1 MIAGNSVIA
10 TDGAPPS
17 FSAQLKQRTQALH
30 VQAECSGFVRDMLRG
45 AVTIEAYALFLRNL
59 LPAYHALEA
68 GLERLR
74 LTPVFRRLAL
84 EAVYRAPALE
94 ADLTEIAGVGWVDRL
109 SVLPEA
115 MDYADRITF
124 VAQGDGA
131 RLLAHA
137 YARTLGDLNGGQV
150 LKRMLARTLGLG
162 AAALSFYDFPA
173 IGELESF
180 RLTYRAAL
188 NGAADEIADI
198 APVIEEAA
206 EAFRLNIALSEAVQ
220 RAAAS
225 NIILASAAD

>member
-1 MIAGNSVIA
+1 MIAGNSA
-10 TDGAPPS
+10 SAAQGAPPS

-30 VQAECSGFVRDMLRG
+30 VQAERSGFVQDMLRG
-45 AVTIEAYALFLRNL
+45 TVTIEGYALFLRNL
-59 LPAYHALEA
+59 LPAYSVLEA

-74 LTPVFRRLAL
+74 LTPIFRRLAL
-84 EAVYRAPALE
+84 KAVYRAPALD
-94 ADLTEIAGVGWVDRL
+94 ADLTEIVGVGWADRL
-109 SVLPEA
+109 ELLPEA
-115 MDYADRITF
+115 MEYADRIAF

-150 LKRMLARTLGLG
+150 LKRLLARTLGLG
-162 AAALSFYDFPA
+162 AGALSFYEFPA
-173 IGELESF
+173 IGELEAF

-188 NGAADEIADI
+188 DSAAGEIPDL
-198 APVIEEAA
+198 APIIEEAA

-220 RAAAS
+220 RAVAS